1 MGSPLRTTALLHCVD
16 LNRVFPGA
24 GWCLISYMLRFFSQD
39 NHSIVFLCDLHL
51 HFPLAFF
58 DSVRKHCVEG
68 HMAFA
73 PLVMRLNCGAT
84 PEEPDGK
91 HTHNTS
97 LIHALTL

>member
-1 MGSPLRTTALLHCVD
+1 MSVL
-16 LNRVFPGA
+16 
-24 GWCLISYMLRFFSQD
+24 SYSHTQD

-51 HFPLAFF
+51 HFPLGFF

-84 PEEPDGK
+84 PQEPDGK
-91 HTHNTS
+91 HSHDTS
-97 LIHALTL
+97 PFLFFFRFSEKTVIQ